1 MGSPRAALA
10 LVFALRGASAGVIAV
25 SVAGGQAVLAFDGE
39 AAYERCREDMDGRWF
54 DYRRLVVERY
64 APPRADAAAGLD
76 AFFDSL
82 T

>member
-1 MGSPRAALA
+1 
-10 LVFALRGASAGVIAV
+10 
-25 SVAGGQAVLAFDGE
+25 VLAFDGE